1 MNNQECNH
9 DCANC
14 PFACG
19 TEHKQE
25 GEGEKKD
32 GE

>member
-19 TEHKQE
+19 EHKQE